1 MVERGRLKRYD
12 SLQAEI
18 TCETRP
24 NGLALTTRS
33 NLQSFFGRTELTE
46 SEQWNI

>member
-18 TCETRP
+18 TRETRP
-24 NGLALTTRS
+24 NGPALTTRR
-33 NLQSFFGRTELTE
+33 NLQSSVGRMDLTE
-46 SEQWNI
+46 SEQSH